1 MWYWVKTPLLVKKIF
16 PNQIWNIPTEDK
28 AVYLTFDDGP
38 YVGVT
43 DEVLK
48 ILKQYDAKA
57 TFFCIGGNVANN
69 PGLFQKI
76 TTEGHSIGNH
86 SMTHQ
91 MGWGKSKKTYLK
103 DIRRAEKLINSNL
116 FRPPYGK
123 INFKSN
129 KTLQKKYKIIMW
141 DIIAGDFDEKCSVEQ
156 MVKNVVLNLE
166 KGSIIVL
173 HDNKKFQKKMFA
185 ALPLIIEN
193 IQKNGFKLKGIP
205 FSPLR

>member
-91 MGWGKSKKTYLK
+91 MGWGKSKKIYLK
-103 DIRRAEKLINSNL
+103 DIQRAEKLINSNL

-173 HDNKKFQKKMFA
+173 HDNKKFQKK
-185 ALPLIIEN
+185 N
-193 IQKNGFKLKGIP
+193 VCCSTTNY
-205 FSPLR
+205 